1 MPALTAQTIL
11 SNADELAKVNANLK
25 LLAEGS
31 VDPDLSVRTTD
42 QVTAMA
48 GMQFVAINKEITRVA
63 TSLTWLV
70 SDIGA
75 LARAIVHGRV
85 GTRVDEAGPSGS
97 E

>member
-70 SDIGA
+70 SDTGA
-75 LARAIVHGRV
+75 LARAIVHGRF